1 MKPCIGGFDGLRRI
15 PTTNPAAARHNTRKA
30 GAKMLFS
37 FIIDLHKSSVRTTAD
52 VTFPK
57 GKSAA
62 TSDQA
67 RADFVIAA
75 VVPHEQTVRKLAAR
89 RAAGELSPLT
99 AVIENVPKPAF
110 AIWITALRKGD
121 VIE

>member
-1 MKPCIGGFDGLRRI
+1 
-15 PTTNPAAARHNTRKA
+15 
-30 GAKMLFS
+30 MLFS

-62 TSDQA
+62 TAEQA
-67 RADFVIAA
+67 RPHFVIAA
-75 VVPHEQTVRKLAAR
+75 VVPHEQTVRKLTAR

-99 AVIENVPKPAF
+99 AVIENVPKPTF

-121 VIE
+121 VIEGE